1 MAVTATRL
9 TKTGGMIF
17 VQELQ
22 NTRNFRYFDLILGFF
37 VAILLI
43 SNIVSVKA
51 VQIPI
56 LFTKNHFSFDGGTL
70 LFPISYIFSDIL
82 TEVYGYERSRRVI
95 WSGFGALVLMTLVI
109 WLVGVIP
116 ADPSWKDQASYQT
129 ILMSVPRI
137 AIASIIAYFAG
148 EFSNSFILSKM
159 KIWTKGKY
167 LWTRTIGSTVVGE
180 FVDSLLFVTIAFVG
194 VWDNA
199 LVIQVLISNYIFKT
213 LYEIV
218 ATPFTYAITAWL
230 KKKENEDHY
239 DYGANYNPFKLGVS
253 RREL

>member
-1 MAVTATRL
+1 MANLHEPRT
-9 TKTGGMIF
+9 
-17 VQELQ
+17 
-22 NTRNFRYFDLILGFF
+22 FRYFDLILGFF
-37 VAILLI
+37 VAILII

-95 WSGFGALVLMTLVI
+95 WSGFAGLVLMTLVI
-109 WLVGVIP
+109 WLVGAIP

-129 ILMSVPRI
+129 ILMAVPRI
-137 AIASIIAYFAG
+137 AVASIIAYFAG
-148 EFSNSFILSKM
+148 EFSNSYILSKM
-159 KIWTKGKY
+159 KIWTRGKY

-180 FVDSLLFVTIAFVG
+180 FVDSLLFVTVAFAG
-194 VWDNA
+194 VWPNS
-199 LVIQVLISNYIFKT
+199 LVIQVLISNYVFKT

-218 ATPFTYAITAWL
+218 ATPLTYAVTGWL

-239 DYGANYNPFKLGVS
+239 DYDADYNPFVIN
-253 RREL
+253 